1 MPNISTP
8 ISIGKMELPH
18 RYYFAPAGTLTAA
31 VNGEVTER
39 ATANIEAIA
48 RGMSGGLVTWALWS
62 ISRLG
67 RAFTSLFSI
76 ENDDFTRGMGNAIER
91 VHLAGAKVAPMIFH
105 GGSLCKGSTTGMG
118 YSVSSSNMASFFDP
132 NTEIRELSEKEITE
146 VINQYAA
153 AAFRCKQADCDAI
166 YLHAC
171 HGSLIQQ
178 FHSPF
183 LNKRNDRWGKDLTLF
198 GKEIVAE
205 IKSRVGSDFPLI
217 MRISVD
223 EFMPGGVGY
232 DTDYGVNVLASEYVL
247 TGIDALCVS
256 AGRLGLESGE
266 RTVPSIYRPYG
277 VNLGLAARVKEKI
290 KDIRN
295 IPIMHAG
302 KFFDHKLS
310 EKVIS
315 DGTIDMVGLCRPVI
329 ADPDVVKKRLLGKFD
344 EERKC
349 ICCNMCTTTIGLLE
363 HGASKCAVNSQYCRE
378 VENKDQPAKE
388 PRKVMV
394 IGGGVAGME
403 AARILGRRGH
413 KVTLFEKEDVLGG
426 LAEIAASIPKL
437 NTSSTRNIIK
447 YLTKQMDKIGIEVHV
462 NTEVKKEMMDEFI
475 SKNAFDAYI
484 VATGSIPYIPDIKG
498 IRKDIVVIYDDY
510 LKRKNIIT
518 GNNVAV
524 IGAQEG
530 AEIAASLA
538 KEEKSVYLI
547 DETNSIAEAPYLS
560 DWLRKIVLM
569 DYLKVDNIKRFPE
582 VTIEEILD
590 DGIILIS
597 KDGNRIKIAVDKV
610 ILAYGRVKVNKIYEL
625 YRRRVSSIYLVGD
638 ARMPQSI
645 GEAIH
650 AAGWAARDI

>member
-1 MPNISTP
+1 MPKISTP

-18 RYYFAPAGTLTAA
+18 RYYFAPAGTLTAT

-39 ATANIEAIA
+39 ATANMEAIA
-48 RGMSGGLVTWALWS
+48 RGMSGGLVTWALWY
-62 ISRLG
+62 IDRLG

-76 ENDDFTRGMGNAIER
+76 ENDDYTRGMGNAIER
-91 VHLAGAKVAPMIFH
+91 IHLAGAKVAPMIFH
-105 GGSLCKGSTTGMG
+105 GGSLCKGTTTGTG
-118 YSVSSSNMASFFDP
+118 YAVSSSRMTSFFDP
-132 NTEIRELSEKEITE
+132 NTEIRELSDKEIKN
-146 VINQYAA
+146 VIGQYAA
-153 AAFRCKQADCDAI
+153 AALRCKQADSDAI

-183 LNKRNDRWGKDLTLF
+183 LNKRKDKWGKNPTLF
-198 GKEIVAE
+198 GKEVIAE

-232 DTDYGVNVLASEYVL
+232 GTDYGVDVLAPEYSSA
-247 TGIDALCVS
+247 GIDALCVS

-277 VNLGLAARVKEKI
+277 VNLDLAAKVKEKI
-290 KDIRN
+290 KGIRN
-295 IPIMHAG
+295 IPVMHAG
-302 KFFDHKLS
+302 KFFDHKLC

-315 DGTIDMVGLCRPVI
+315 DGTVDMVGLCRPVI
-329 ADPDVVKKRLLGKFD
+329 ADPDVVKKRLLGMFD

-378 VENKDQPAKE
+378 VENRDLPVPTQK
-388 PRKVMV
+388 KVMI
-394 IGGGVAGME
+394 IGGGAAGME
-403 AARILGRRGH
+403 AARILGNRGH
-413 KVTLFEKEDVLGG
+413 KVTLFEKQSKLGG

-437 NTSSTRNIIK
+437 NTSSIRNITK
-447 YLTKQMDKIGIEVHV
+447 YLSRQMKKLCIDVHV
-462 NTEVKKEMMDEFI
+462 NTEVTKNMMDDFI
-475 SKNAFDAYI
+475 NKNTFDAII
-484 VATGSIPYIPDIKG
+484 VATGSTPDIPEIKG
-498 IRKDIVVIYDDY
+498 IRKDIVIIYDEY
-510 LKRKNIIT
+510 LKNTKVDI
-518 GNNVAV
+518 GKSVAV

-538 KEEKSVYLI
+538 KEGKTVYLI
-547 DETNSIAEAPYLS
+547 DETDSIAEAPYLS

-569 DYLKVDNIKRFPE
+569 GYLNVDNIIRYPK
-582 VTIEEILD
+582 TKIAEILD
-590 DGIILIS
+590 DGIKLVTN
-597 KDGNRIKIAVDKV
+597 DGNVTNITVDKV
-610 ILAYGRVKVNKIYEL
+610 IIAYGRVKENKLYENF
-625 YRRRVSSIYLVGD
+625 RHSFPSIYLVGD
-638 ARMPQSI
+638 ARVPHSI